1 MTIKSRIEQG
11 GGITATVIE
20 SGGSPVMTGATAEK
34 DGKPGL
40 VPKPA
45 TGQHEHFLRAD
56 GTFQAIEIPEDE
68 IKTFNQYLPSTVWT
82 IPHSFPHPPDVRV
95 TETSGDPAIGEV
107 THPNS
112 TTVQIAF
119 SAPVAGRARLF

>member
-1 MTIKSRIEQG
+1 MTIKTRVEQG
-11 GGITATVIE
+11 GIIRTTVSQSGI
-20 SGGSPVMTGATAEK
+20 SPVMTGATAES

-45 TGQHEHFLRAD
+45 SGQHEHFLRAD
-56 GTFQAIEIPEDE
+56 GTFQAIEIPEGE
-68 IKTFNQYLPSTVWT
+68 IKTFNQYQPSTVWT
-82 IPHSFPHPPDVRV
+82 ILHSFGHPPDVRV

-107 THPNS
+107 SHPSS